1 MLNPVFLEAPHGKSW
16 EVEVENSQGQI
27 WLAKGWSDFC
37 DYYSIRVKSVLM
49 FTYNPR
55 CQFSVAIYDQS
66 KTEIEYPI
74 DQDIESDEQEEDI
87 LFAQA
92 NANIIEE
99 DILILQSNAN
109 VIEEDIPI
117 LQSNTN
123 EIEDEEEHIPVN
135 CPQTNANL
143 IEQRK

>member
-1 MLNPVFLEAPHGKSW
+1 MFLEFPHGKAW
-16 EVEVENSQGQI
+16 EVEVDNSQGQI

-37 DYYSIRVKSVLM
+37 DYYSISVKSVLM

-55 CQFSVAIYDQS
+55 CHFAVAIYDQS

-87 LFAQA
+87 LVSQG
-92 NANIIEE
+92 NANVIDE
-99 DILILQSNAN
+99 DILILQSNAY

-117 LQSNTN
+117 FQSNAN
-123 EIEDEEEHIPVN
+123 VIKDEKEDIPVN
-135 CPQTNANL
+135 CPQTNANVF
-143 IEQRK
+143 EQRK

>member
-1 MLNPVFLEAPHGKSW
+1 MLNPVFLEAPHGKVW

-55 CQFSVAIYDQS
+55 CHFSVAIYDQS

-87 LFAQA
+87 LVSQG
-92 NANIIEE
+92 NANVIDE

-117 LQSNTN
+117 LQSNAN
-123 EIEDEEEHIPVN
+123 VIEDEEEHIPVN
-135 CPQTNANL
+135 CPQTNANV